1 MTKLLL
7 AIDTCTG
14 TTSIALRDER
24 RVVGEHTWPN
34 DRRHTAAVSARIRDL
49 VRAAGASFAAIG
61 AIGVALGPG
70 SFTGVRCGLAIAKGV
85 AVASNAALIGVSA
98 FDVIAAAQP
107 RLDLPVLA
115 LIEAGRNRV
124 AVQRF
129 EWRDGALRP
138 AGEWVLTPSAD
149 VAGRLAEP
157 TWCCGDVPGQVYA
170 EPSARVAPAPLNVRR
185 AAVLAELAWERWQR
199 GAVDDPLSLAPIY
212 PVEAAG

>member
-1 MTKLLL
+1 MSKLLL
-7 AIDTCTG
+7 AIDTCTS

-49 VRAAGASFAAIG
+49 VRAAGARVAAIG

-85 AVASNAALIGVSA
+85 AAASNAALIGVSA

-107 RLDLPVLA
+107 PLGLPILA
-115 LIEAGRNRV
+115 VIEAGRSRV
-124 AVQRF
+124 AVQSF
-129 EWRDGALRP
+129 EWRDGAPKAMGGWSL
-138 AGEWVLTPSAD
+138 AHSAA
-149 VAGRLAEP
+149 VAGRLSEP
-157 TWCCGDVPGQVYA
+157 TWVCGDVPGPLAA
-170 EPSARVAPAPLNVRR
+170 EPAARIAPAPLNVRR

-199 GAVDDPLSLAPIY
+199 GAVDDPMALTPIY
-212 PVEAAG
+212 PAEATG